1 VSDPVK
7 SQFGWHVI
15 KLEEKRTKPVPVF
28 DEMKEQVETYL
39 ARKAQQDVILG
50 LREKAKIER
59 LDQPAAGAAAPA
71 GEPKKP

>member
-1 VSDPVK
+1 MPA
-7 SQFGWHVI
+7 
-15 KLEEKRTKPVPVF
+15 F

-39 ARKAQQDVILG
+39 ARKAQQDIILS

-59 LDQPAAGAAAPA
+59 LDQPPTSAPPA